1 MVKSKY
7 LEENMVNAVRYN
19 IELKERI
26 QKLSKQ

>member
-7 LEENMVNAVRYN
+7 LEEKMVNAVRYN

>member
-7 LEENMVNAVRYN
+7 LEENMANAVRYN